1 MTSLK
6 RVWARQPSQ
15 LSHSGSFLLLWP
27 VINLQFV
34 ALGTIV
40 GFLRITS
47 LPASQVK
54 TKVPHPKTGCLTQ
67 HIYFQTSPSRFAMA
81 DKIREKNQYALL
93 KQKYPGIGNAD
104 TTRDEFLTTTYND
117 TIASLAHHKH
127 INYYNLIVTN
137 KHPNLMKQ
145 EMIKKIKLDA
155 TTSNGKRHDAIAKR

>member
-1 MTSLK
+1 
-6 RVWARQPSQ
+6 
-15 LSHSGSFLLLWP
+15 
-27 VINLQFV
+27 
-34 ALGTIV
+34 
-40 GFLRITS
+40 
-47 LPASQVK
+47 
-54 TKVPHPKTGCLTQ
+54 
-67 HIYFQTSPSRFAMA
+67 MA

-127 INYYNLIVTN
+127 INYYNSIVTN

-145 EMIKKIKLDA
+145 EMIKKIKSDA